1 MPKITI
7 TKAAG
12 IWLIIILME
21 NMGTSAASGEVDIIK
36 CCNPQA
42 EEVFDLYSKSC
53 QTLDAD
59 YLEDLNTFHIEANLG
74 YDAHVQVS
82 EVDLPICNETIYEEK
97 HLIVLADNDVGSSS
111 GFFTDYEHSAGNN
124 SGQLILYD
132 LNSGQKTK
140 EFCLDRA
147 YDLGPYSTS
156 VSFLLFCDEGNNPS
170 KKKSHSLTF
179 LQITFKGTVAV
190 QCRTST
196 EAICSGAVG
205 NQTCIHHCCP
215 LFHFQNDQGFCEHYR
230 GSGTDPE
237 WIFENSQAE
246 DHRHQDYYLLYDGL
260 KCDKITY
267 NLSLYQ
273 WEFYPNGDLKIE
285 SSLYGAADYC
295 LNEVEVEVEAGGYVY
310 SHDVQVCVHAEG
322 DCKGEFKAWDCL
334 VNRQLLPATFCLSM
348 LFFGLLALHLWMTKK
363 EKLFECMMI
372 SNIGMLCLVYL
383 VLFVDKMAGSFLSP
397 HPVLCEIRGLIIQF
411 GFISSLFWLN
421 SMSHLSKYEISKK
434 CL

>member
-36 CCNPQA
+36 CCNPEA

-82 EVDLPICNETIYEEK
+82 EVDLPICNDTIYEEK

-170 KKKSHSLTF
+170 KKR
-179 LQITFKGTVAV
+179 V
-190 QCRTST
+190 TS
-196 EAICSGAVG
+196 
-205 NQTCIHHCCP
+205 
-215 LFHFQNDQGFCEHYR
+215 
-230 GSGTDPE
+230 
-237 WIFENSQAE
+237 
-246 DHRHQDYYLLYDGL
+246 
-260 KCDKITY
+260 
-267 NLSLYQ
+267 
-273 WEFYPNGDLKIE
+273 
-285 SSLYGAADYC
+285 
-295 LNEVEVEVEAGGYVY
+295 
-310 SHDVQVCVHAEG
+310 
-322 DCKGEFKAWDCL
+322 
-334 VNRQLLPATFCLSM
+334 
-348 LFFGLLALHLWMTKK
+348 
-363 EKLFECMMI
+363 
-372 SNIGMLCLVYL
+372 
-383 VLFVDKMAGSFLSP
+383 
-397 HPVLCEIRGLIIQF
+397 
-411 GFISSLFWLN
+411 
-421 SMSHLSKYEISKK
+421 
-434 CL
+434 